1 MDNQVHCPKC
11 NSTQIT
17 ANKQGFSV
25 GKAAAGVILTG
36 GIGLLAGG
44 IGRNKVIITCLAC
57 GHQFKPGAKKE
68 TAVEAYQRLKTHREK
83 MDAERNRQLDAS
95 ALEEDLRRDLERRN
109 NPEKRKESRNA
120 VIKTAGLIMFAGAIL
135 WLLWPIGGW
144 FVMGFGALLFI
155 AAFV

>member
-17 ANKQGFSV
+17 ANKKGFSA
-25 GKAAAGVILTG
+25 GKAVVGALLTG
-36 GIGLLAGG
+36 GIGVLAGG
-44 IGRNKVIITCLAC
+44 IGSGKVIITCLAC

-68 TAVEAYQRLKTHREK
+68 TAVEEYHRLKANREK
-83 MDAERNRQLDAS
+83 IDAERNRQS
-95 ALEEDLRRDLERRN
+95 ALEENLRRDLELRN

-120 VIKTAGLIMFAGAIL
+120 VIRTAGLIVFAGAVL
-135 WLLWPIGGW
+135 WILWPIGGYA
-144 FVMGFGALLFI
+144 VMGFGALLFI

>member
-17 ANKQGFSV
+17 ANKKGFSV

-68 TAVEAYQRLKTHREK
+68 TTVEAFQRVKSQREK
-83 MDAERNRQLDAS
+83 QLDSLAQ
-95 ALEEDLRRDLERRN
+95 EENLRRELELRN

-120 VIKTAGLIMFAGAIL
+120 VIKTAGLIMFVGAIL
-135 WLLWPIGGW
+135 WILWPIGGW
-144 FVMGFGALLFI
+144 VVMGFGALLFI